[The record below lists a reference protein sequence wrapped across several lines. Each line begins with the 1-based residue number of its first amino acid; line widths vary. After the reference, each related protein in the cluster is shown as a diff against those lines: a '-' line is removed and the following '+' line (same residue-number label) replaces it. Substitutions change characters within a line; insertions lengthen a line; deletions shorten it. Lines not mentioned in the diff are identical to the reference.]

1 MSLENEM
8 AEASYKLD
16 EGQSSP
22 TKCFPRTLNR
32 RRRKEGAGHWLV
44 AYRKSEEQ
52 RYRNVQRSLKET
64 YKEHEN
70 DSPHGNTL
78 DGLFLLQLHC
88 VDEPSEL
95 CSVDI
100 SEQKLNNVKPEEL
113 QVFGNVAYIDASV
126 NSLSLGSFSSFV
138 SLRELNL
145 SLNGLCDM
153 TCHAADF
160 PHLQVLDLSYNSSSA
175 DDIISIGH
183 LPRLKVLHLTGN
195 QLHHLPH
202 LGSFIHDPTQQRA
215 EEDESDFKALE
226 VLILDD
232 NKLTSGVF
240 NSLANLQRLKYLNLQ
255 GNLISEIPYLQLAVE
270 EREEDEEGGGGGG
283 GIAHTQTTPSAIE
296 DFKKI
301 SQERRKRSSL
311 PLPELQFLDLSDNKL
326 AEEEALM
333 AAALFPKLR
342 EMDIHSNP
350 LTTQRS
356 GDPPLLTHYLHLRLG
371 VTIKRKK
378 SREAAKFP
386 PKASAHPKWKVEGRT
401 PKMALT
407 DATCSAQRSES
418 EVDDDD
424 REDPEHFFV
433 TQATDVPGCEFVLPD
448 DEKRAAAAGSR
459 ETSPDA
465 QWSPDVPVEPGG
477 IQTAVRMLEHALKNL
492 NVLRD
497 PKPGVDRIQ
506 MRRRERRMKVKQ
518 PAERRVNEMIRQIKE
533 STTVTDVP
541 LSRAI
546 RGSGVDERERRE
558 ALALLRD
565 LKAKHKTAHRKTME
579 RAARLESGAEPPAGG
594 TPLGDPPSG
603 SESTAETSRTGV
615 DRN

>member
-1 MSLENEM
+1 M
-8 AEASYKLD
+8 
-16 EGQSSP
+16 
-22 TKCFPRTLNR
+22 RTIL
-32 RRRKEGAGHWLV
+32 L
-44 AYRKSEEQ
+44 
-52 RYRNVQRSLKET
+52 T
-64 YKEHEN
+64 
-70 DSPHGNTL
+70 
-78 DGLFLLQLHC
+78 LQLHC

-506 MRRRERRMKVKQ
+506 MRRRERRVGDVFAAALQHYYKNYEGEAAGGEEGQRDDQADQGEHDRHRRPLEPRHPRLGRGRAGAPGGSGPAQRLEGQAQDGAQEDDGAGGPPGVRSRASGGGDATRGSSVWLRVHRGDVENRKRFKQ
-518 PAERRVNEMIRQIKE
+518 LLDPACVCQREFSLFWGKE
-533 STTVTDVP
+533 SVCTCCI
-541 LSRAI
+541 LSAQN
-546 RGSGVDERERRE
+546 
-558 ALALLRD
+558 
-565 LKAKHKTAHRKTME
+565 K
-579 RAARLESGAEPPAGG
+579 
-594 TPLGDPPSG
+594 
-603 SESTAETSRTGV
+603 
-615 DRN
+615 